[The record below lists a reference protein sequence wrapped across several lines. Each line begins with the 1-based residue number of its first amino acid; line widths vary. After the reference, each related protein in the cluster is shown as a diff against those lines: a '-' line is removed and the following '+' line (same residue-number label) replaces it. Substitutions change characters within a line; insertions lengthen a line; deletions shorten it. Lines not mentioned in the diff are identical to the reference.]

1 MADAL
6 LKVQIAIDSKA
17 FGFRKW
23 WLILLSVIVTSAVG
37 FLLISRPSESADV
50 LMVFLGMALIAE
62 GLMNL
67 TTILIAV
74 KLFRGRKPR
83 IIDTNL

>member
-6 LKVQIAIDSKA
+6 LKVQTAIDSKT
-17 FGFRKW
+17 FDFRKW

-37 FLLISRPSESADV
+37 FLLISRPSESADE